1 MDIRLFKPSVGKE
14 EIDSI
19 KEVFDISWLGL
30 GEKVSDFEK
39 KWSDQI
45 GIDYSVALNS
55 ATAALHLS
63 LALFKFGHGKKV
75 MMPSMTFAS
84 TATAAIYNNLDPV
97 FVDCYEDSLTM
108 DIDDLKSK
116 WTSDCVAIIPVHY
129 GGEPCDMEE
138 IMSFAKIKNMK
149 VIEDCAHTQGG
160 VYKGKPL
167 GSWGDIGCF
176 SFEEKKGMTTG
187 DGGMVCSNNKEL
199 LEPLKSMRWVG
210 IDKDTWKRNK
220 TKSENNERHW
230 YYEIS
235 LLGYKYNMNNL
246 AAAVGL
252 AQLKKLDNFN
262 NHKSKIIQ
270 LYLDGIKNI
279 DGIEPLLPYSL
290 INNDR
295 SSYWLFGVR
304 CEKRDELIK
313 YLTSLGISTGVH
325 FTPLNIQPFFSKYS
339 GETPMASK
347 VYKNMCT
354 LPLHMELTV
363 EEVDYVVSALRS
375 FSLEYIQFS

>member
-138 IMSFAKIKNMK
+138 IMSFAKIK
-149 VIEDCAHTQGG
+149 I
-160 VYKGKPL
+160 L
-167 GSWGDIGCF
+167 
-176 SFEEKKGMTTG
+176 
-187 DGGMVCSNNKEL
+187 
-199 LEPLKSMRWVG
+199 
-210 IDKDTWKRNK
+210 
-220 TKSENNERHW
+220 
-230 YYEIS
+230 
-235 LLGYKYNMNNL
+235 
-246 AAAVGL
+246 
-252 AQLKKLDNFN
+252 
-262 NHKSKIIQ
+262 
-270 LYLDGIKNI
+270 
-279 DGIEPLLPYSL
+279 
-290 INNDR
+290 
-295 SSYWLFGVR
+295 
-304 CEKRDELIK
+304 
-313 YLTSLGISTGVH
+313 
-325 FTPLNIQPFFSKYS
+325 
-339 GETPMASK
+339 
-347 VYKNMCT
+347 
-354 LPLHMELTV
+354 
-363 EEVDYVVSALRS
+363 
-375 FSLEYIQFS
+375 